1 MGAVSKN
8 RHGFAQVVIAQVTAT
23 ILGTIFWLLLAV
35 LIHPIAYGHLSWLIS
50 IAMILSTL
58 CTFGLGKTMVTYH
71 PKEKN
76 SKLLGGSAVIVLA
89 LSLIVGAG
97 TSLVLDPWV
106 GLLIVGLSLFSIT
119 TYAELAKRQY
129 KHYMWTWIGVRT
141 ISLFLPIWIYCS
153 WGLVAGILAG
163 LAASYLLFGLKGL
176 KHLCFDVSLREVWKK
191 IKFTV
196 STWGADV
203 GKVAINFLD
212 KVLIGVLFG
221 MAILGTYQFAYRI
234 FLLFAVLPQIL
245 FFYLLPEKSAGEK
258 TNRIETCGIL
268 ASLVL
273 AGAAS
278 LFALLVVPPLFP
290 NFVDGIQSIQIMGLA
305 IIPAT
310 IAGIKTADLY
320 AQEKAHVVLGSH
332 LFALG
337 VGIVSITSLGK
348 AFGLLGLAS
357 SVLALQV
364 ALAAGLIFFPKF
376 RGEAGR
382 IAASLA
388 GVALITALMLSST
401 SVQSSQITVNGDR
414 VKLTGVA
421 MDTTVSITVIENDTE
436 KATTAVKDA
445 FNEII
450 RIEGLMSPEEES
462 SEIYVL
468 NHSGTSWVNLSPE
481 TIYVLKKSLYYS
493 EISGGC
499 FDPTVKPLVDMWMKK
514 VKTQG
519 KIPDPTDLSDELE
532 LVGWENLVIDEENG
546 WARFLKEGMQVTLG
560 GIAKGYAIDRAC
572 EVLEKSGVKQ
582 ALVDVGGDIRTIGAK
597 SWTVAI
603 QHPRQESEW
612 LGIIELEN
620 EAVATS
626 GDYRRFFFLGSTRIH
641 HIINPK
647 TGYPAEACMSVTVV
661 TENCIDA
668 DALSTTVFVMGPD
681 DGKELL
687 DFLGIK
693 GLIVTSDGQTI
704 TSNSWGFSLNG
715 S

>member
-1 MGAVSKN
+1 
-8 RHGFAQVVIAQVTAT
+8 
-23 ILGTIFWLLLAV
+23 
-35 LIHPIAYGHLSWLIS
+35 
-50 IAMILSTL
+50 
-58 CTFGLGKTMVTYH
+58 
-71 PKEKN
+71 
-76 SKLLGGSAVIVLA
+76 
-89 LSLIVGAG
+89 
-97 TSLVLDPWV
+97 
-106 GLLIVGLSLFSIT
+106 
-119 TYAELAKRQY
+119 
-129 KHYMWTWIGVRT
+129 
-141 ISLFLPIWIYCS
+141 
-153 WGLVAGILAG
+153 
-163 LAASYLLFGLKGL
+163 
-176 KHLCFDVSLREVWKK
+176 
-191 IKFTV
+191 
-196 STWGADV
+196 
-203 GKVAINFLD
+203 
-212 KVLIGVLFG
+212 
-221 MAILGTYQFAYRI
+221 
-234 FLLFAVLPQIL
+234 
-245 FFYLLPEKSAGEK
+245 
-258 TNRIETCGIL
+258 
-268 ASLVL
+268 
-273 AGAAS
+273 
-278 LFALLVVPPLFP
+278 
-290 NFVDGIQSIQIMGLA
+290 
-305 IIPAT
+305 
-310 IAGIKTADLY
+310 
-320 AQEKAHVVLGSH
+320 
-332 LFALG
+332 
-337 VGIVSITSLGK
+337 
-348 AFGLLGLAS
+348 
-357 SVLALQV
+357 
-364 ALAAGLIFFPKF
+364 
-376 RGEAGR
+376 
-382 IAASLA
+382 
-388 GVALITALMLSST
+388 
-401 SVQSSQITVNGDR
+401 
-414 VKLTGVA
+414 VA

-546 WARFLKEGMQVTLG
+546 RARFLKEGMQVTLG